1 MKDEVAEM
9 TEGMDQYLT
18 FMLDGEEYGIN
29 ILKVM
34 GIQGWQKTTMIPNA
48 PSSVVGLIN
57 LRGEVVPIVYLRK
70 HFNLSANDYH
80 ARTVVIIVRV
90 AQPDKERTVGLVVD
104 AVSEV
109 YNIESSEI
117 RQAPEFG
124 DGVEGEY
131 IKGLVLVEEKMVILL
146 EIDRLIDWGRL
157 PGGASGEGEDE
168 QQEEFVAE
176 SAG

>member
-1 MKDEVAEM
+1 MKDEKAEI
-9 TEGMDQYLT
+9 TQGMDQYLT

-48 PSSVVGLIN
+48 PSYVVGLIN
-57 LRGEVVPIVYLRK
+57 LRGEVVPIVDLRK
-70 HFNLSANDYH
+70 HFSLDANDYH
-80 ARTVVIIVRV
+80 ARTVVIIVKV

-109 YNIESSEI
+109 YNIDSTEI

-124 DGVEGEY
+124 EGIDGEY
-131 IKGLVLVEEKMVILL
+131 IKGLVLIEEKMVILL
-146 EIDRLIDWGRL
+146 EIDRLIDWGGL
-157 PGGASGEGEDE
+157 PGVSMGEENE
-168 QQEEFVAE
+168 QEQEELVAE

>member
-80 ARTVVIIVRV
+80 ARTVVIIV
-90 AQPDKERTVGLVVD
+90 
-104 AVSEV
+104 
-109 YNIESSEI
+109 
-117 RQAPEFG
+117 
-124 DGVEGEY
+124 
-131 IKGLVLVEEKMVILL
+131 
-146 EIDRLIDWGRL
+146 
-157 PGGASGEGEDE
+157 
-168 QQEEFVAE
+168 
-176 SAG
+176 